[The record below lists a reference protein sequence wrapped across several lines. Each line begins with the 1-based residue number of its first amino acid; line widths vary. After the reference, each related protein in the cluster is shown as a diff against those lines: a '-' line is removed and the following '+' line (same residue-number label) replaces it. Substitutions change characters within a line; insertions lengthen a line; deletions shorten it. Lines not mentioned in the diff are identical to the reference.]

1 LLVLDAS
8 IVIELLVNG
17 RRAARIRQR
26 LESSSES
33 WHAPQLI
40 DVEVVQVLRR
50 YALRGWMDPGHG
62 EAAIR
67 VLRDFDL
74 VRHEHDWMLPRV
86 WQLRSNLTAYDAVYL
101 ALAEALPARL
111 LTADRAFAS
120 VASKQ
125 VTVELI
131 E

>member
-1 LLVLDAS
+1 MLVLDAS

-17 RRAARIRQR
+17 RRASSIRQR
-26 LESSSES
+26 LEHSTES

-50 YALRGWMDPGHG
+50 YVRRGWIVTEHG
-62 EAAIR
+62 ETAIHA
-67 VLRDFDL
+67 LRDFDM
-74 VRHEHDWMLPRV
+74 VRHEHRWLLSRV
-86 WQLRSNLTAYDAVYL
+86 WQHRNNLTAYDAVYL

-111 LTADRAFAS
+111 MTADRAFEA
-120 VASKQ
+120 VASNQ